1 MIDANWTIG
10 YTEPLAVFIYRR
22 SYRIASNKYVN
33 HVEFENQYFI
43 YYAFLF
49 QFYYF
54 IKIFIYECFVVH

>member
-10 YTEPLAVFIYRR
+10 HTEQLAVFIYQL
-22 SYRIASNKYVN
+22 SYRIASNKNVN

-54 IKIFIYECFVVH
+54 IMIIIYKCFVVY